1 MMTALN
7 LHGKEKKRLLKKGIN
22 YARTHGVKKAIRRVK
37 LELKPGSI
45 DYAEWISR
53 HEKPDLKEQRKEAQG
68 FAYRPLISILMPVYN
83 VEIKWLEKCIDSVL
97 DQTYDHWE
105 LCISDDASTDPA
117 IRKCLESYQAKD
129 DRIKVVFRKENG
141 HISLATNSALEI
153 AEGEFIALLDNDD
166 ELPPFALYEVAK
178 VLNVHPELDVIYSDE
193 DKIDADGNRFD
204 PHFKADWSPDTLM
217 GNNYIS
223 HLGVYRTSIVKEL
236 GGFRKG
242 YEGSQDYDLV
252 LRVTEQ
258 IPADH
263 IYHIDRVLYHWRTIP
278 GSTASNGEAK
288 SYIYDSGVKALTD
301 ALSRRNIKGSVRPG
315 RISGFYEIAYDVLQ
329 EDLVS
334 VIIPTKNGY
343 EDLKTCVDSI
353 IEKTSYSNYEIII
366 ADNGST
372 DPKMQELFAEYK
384 HQLKDRFIVE
394 LIDIPFNYSRINNL
408 AAEKAN
414 GKYFLFLNNDT
425 EVIEPDWMTVMVSY
439 AQFDRIGCVG
449 AKLFYPDD
457 TTQHAGVLLGIGGVA
472 GHALNNYDRTHCG
485 YFGRLVID
493 VNYLA
498 VTAACMMVKA
508 ADFNAVNG
516 FDETLEV
523 AFNDVDLCLKVYEL
537 GRYNVYAHQAELY
550 HFESKS
556 RGYEDTPEKQRRFAG
571 EIKKMQ
577 DKWPA
582 YIAHDPFY
590 NDNLTKEGIGDF
602 SLRPD

>member
-1 MMTALN
+1 M
-7 LHGKEKKRLLKKGIN
+7 
-22 YARTHGVKKAIRRVK
+22 
-37 LELKPGSI
+37 
-45 DYAEWISR
+45 
-53 HEKPDLKEQRKEAQG
+53 
-68 FAYRPLISILMPVYN
+68 
-83 VEIKWLEKCIDSVL
+83 
-97 DQTYDHWE
+97 
-105 LCISDDASTDPA
+105 
-117 IRKCLESYQAKD
+117 
-129 DRIKVVFRKENG
+129 
-141 HISLATNSALEI
+141 

-178 VLNVHPELDVIYSDE
+178 VLNVHPELDLIYSDE

-223 HLGVYRTSIVKEL
+223 HLGVYRTRIVKEL

-301 ALSRRNIKGSVRPG
+301 ALFRRNIKGSVRPG
-315 RISGFYEIAYDVLQ
+315 RISGFYEITYDVLQEDLEAKSYIYDSGVKALTDALFRRNIKGSVRPGRISGFYEITYDVLQ

-425 EVIEPDWMTVMVSY
+425 EVIEPDWMTAMVSY

-577 DKWPA
+577 DKWPS

>member
-1 MMTALN
+1 M
-7 LHGKEKKRLLKKGIN
+7 
-22 YARTHGVKKAIRRVK
+22 
-37 LELKPGSI
+37 ELKPGSI

>member
-1 MMTALN
+1 
-7 LHGKEKKRLLKKGIN
+7 
-22 YARTHGVKKAIRRVK
+22 
-37 LELKPGSI
+37 
-45 DYAEWISR
+45 
-53 HEKPDLKEQRKEAQG
+53 
-68 FAYRPLISILMPVYN
+68 
-83 VEIKWLEKCIDSVL
+83 IKWLEKCIDSVL

>member
-1 MMTALN
+1 M
-7 LHGKEKKRLLKKGIN
+7 
-22 YARTHGVKKAIRRVK
+22 
-37 LELKPGSI
+37 
-45 DYAEWISR
+45 
-53 HEKPDLKEQRKEAQG
+53 
-68 FAYRPLISILMPVYN
+68 
-83 VEIKWLEKCIDSVL
+83 
-97 DQTYDHWE
+97 
-105 LCISDDASTDPA
+105 
-117 IRKCLESYQAKD
+117 
-129 DRIKVVFRKENG
+129 
-141 HISLATNSALEI
+141 
-153 AEGEFIALLDNDD
+153 
-166 ELPPFALYEVAK
+166 
-178 VLNVHPELDVIYSDE
+178 
-193 DKIDADGNRFD
+193 
-204 PHFKADWSPDTLM
+204 
-217 GNNYIS
+217 
-223 HLGVYRTSIVKEL
+223 
-236 GGFRKG
+236 
-242 YEGSQDYDLV
+242 
-252 LRVTEQ
+252 
-258 IPADH
+258 
-263 IYHIDRVLYHWRTIP
+263 YHWRTIP